1 MYFFSLLTKITSFRH
16 ISSTEKCVETDYNI
30 YYSDR
35 EKVDSLLCV
44 SLLEQK
50 GIMAWHEVT
59 TGGTNDGELFSAPTA
74 QVMLTENA
82 RKTIDP
88 WKPGK
93 ITYSEAVEHAHTI
106 LPINAAPNTPRDV
119 KCVFLGRAT
128 EDQEV
133 KYPALYA
140 CVWHTKSQK
149 SRSSGLEASVQS

>member
-1 MYFFSLLTKITSFRH
+1 
-16 ISSTEKCVETDYNI
+16 
-30 YYSDR
+30 
-35 EKVDSLLCV
+35 V

-106 LPINAAPNTPRDV
+106 LPINARRQIR
-119 KCVFLGRAT
+119 LGM
-128 EDQEV
+128 
-133 KYPALYA
+133 
-140 CVWHTKSQK
+140 
-149 SRSSGLEASVQS
+149 